1 MSLTLNEVPRIKH
14 PPLSHVPNAGWAEEQ
29 RGENAQERE
38 EDEADRKPELMKE
51 ERMESWM

>member
-1 MSLTLNEVPRIKH
+1 MNEVPRIKH
-14 PPLSHVPNAGWAEEQ
+14 PPPSHVPNAGWAEEQ